1 MKYLI
6 VTIINKLRI
15 NVGDFKDPLTASSTF
30 VNLVLF
36 IKYFDSWI
44 RIQEARGSNGS
55 ESKVLQKRSL
65 FISHLI
71 IVPVPIISFLPL
83 VNLLLLILDLQRG
96 AGFARSHE
104 VTEQLGLLEQEI
116 KSFIAGILIRRCCN
130 LGG

>member
-65 FISHLI
+65 FNKPFNYRTCAYYL
-71 IVPVPIISFLPL
+71 LP
-83 VNLLLLILDLQRG
+83 
-96 AGFARSHE
+96 SP
-104 VTEQLGLLEQEI
+104 
-116 KSFIAGILIRRCCN
+116 C
-130 LGG
+130 